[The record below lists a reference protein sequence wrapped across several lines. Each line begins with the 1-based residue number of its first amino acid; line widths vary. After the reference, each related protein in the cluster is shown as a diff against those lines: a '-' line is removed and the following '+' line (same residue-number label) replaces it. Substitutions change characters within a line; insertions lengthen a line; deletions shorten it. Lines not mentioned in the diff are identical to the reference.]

1 MISLIRGSTAELSF
15 EIEGL
20 DISQVSKVEF
30 FFKGIEGEVNK
41 EYPKDIT
48 YVSPNFI
55 IDLSSEDTFK
65 FNGLVDIQAKVTY
78 SNGEI
83 LQTDIVSFDM
93 KASICEVDT

>member
-20 DISQVSKVEF
+20 DISQVNKVEF
-30 FFKGIEGEVNK
+30 FFKGIEGEVDK
-41 EYPKDIT
+41 QYPEEIT

-65 FNGLVDIQAKVTY
+65 LNGLVDIQAKVTY
-78 SNGEI
+78 NNSEV
-83 LQTDIVSFDM
+83 LQTDIVSVDM
-93 KASICEVDT
+93 KVSICEVKT